1 MHSLSGG
8 TGSGCGSKL
17 IEKLREEYGAKK
29 YLFTQ
34 SVAPFSN
41 GELPLQHYN
50 NLLCLSHLHEF
61 VDSVFLF
68 QNDDVFEILERCQ
81 RDTAGSKP
89 APVSKFSKSKAT
101 EQLAGTIS
109 LTEMN
114 QYIIKSL
121 MGTILP
127 VDNVSLKEQS
137 IGMEFSELQRLL
149 CYNPNTKII
158 ELYNVNGNETL
169 QAPNSRANISS
180 QVQNALK
187 SNPLL
192 KSFVSHVPKYQKD
205 LSKQYVISVT

>member
-17 IEKLREEYGAKK
+17 IEMLRDEYGAKK

-61 VDSVFLF
+61 VDSIFLF
-68 QNDDVFEILERCQ
+68 QNDDVFEILDRCQ
-81 RDTAGSKP
+81 RDAIGSKP
-89 APVSKFSKSKAT
+89 APTTKFSKSKST
-101 EQLAGTIS
+101 EQMSGTIS

-114 QYIIKSL
+114 QYMIKAL
-121 MGTILP
+121 LGTILP

-137 IGMEFSELQRLL
+137 IGMEYSELQRLL

-158 ELYNVNGNETL
+158 ELYNVNGTETL
-169 QAPNSRANISS
+169 QAPNTRGNISS
-180 QVQNALK
+180 QAQNALK
-187 SNPLL
+187 TNPLL
-192 KSFVSHVPKYQKD
+192 KSFVSNVPKYDKD
-205 LSKQYVISVT
+205 LSKQYVNQ